1 MSLRA
6 IILMSMPTP
15 PGGSR
20 HGRVRGVAGRRSD
33 WRLAWKLVAG
43 AAWGILDRVLVPS
56 LSSGGSESI
65 WIGLV
70 VHSTLLVTSVSVG
83 RPIRGIVGR
92 LRRGGPYGAEGIKE
106 PWECSSGPSLITP
119 PNRSFDAGPGVL
131 EPYAWIKY
139 RPPGEKQRGHTVL
152 KSSLNPLVSPD
163 QVRQL
168 NITERL
174 IQDEDHLIDRFARSG
189 QRGLQL
195 REQRDKVSFESAEYM
210 HIKCVLGHSG
220 DRGE

>member
-1 MSLRA
+1 MREIHL
-6 IILMSMPTP
+6 LSMYTP

-20 HGRVRGVAGRRSD
+20 HGRVRGVDGRRSD
-33 WRLAWKLVAG
+33 WRSDWKLVAV
-43 AAWGILDRVLVPS
+43 AAWGILDRIAPS
-56 LSSGGSESI
+56 ISSGDSGSI

-70 VHSTLLVTSVSVG
+70 VHSPLLVTSVSVG
-83 RPIRGIVGR
+83 RPIRGIVGGG
-92 LRRGGPYGAEGIKE
+92 RGGGHHGIEGIEE
-106 PWECSSGPSLITP
+106 PWECGSGSSLIAP

-131 EPYAWIKY
+131 EP
-139 RPPGEKQRGHTVL
+139 VL

-174 IQDEDHLIDRFARSG
+174 IQDEDHLNDRVARSR

-195 REQRDKVSFESAEYM
+195 REQRDKVSFEGAEHM
-210 HIKCVLGHSG
+210 HIKCVLGHYA
-220 DRGE
+220 